1 MRFDPKIDAE
11 LNLAPRQL
19 LFAEVWFNQV
29 HEYSLDAFRVRAMNP
44 VNSVRELLRGLEPGS
59 PVNDSDRRRIWGE
72 LLSILESAALLQDDR
87 FQPAGQELCLLV
99 KDFLGKDKKDNATNS
114 FALIE
119 AFARE
124 LEVALSEHF
133 IPACISWLTRTLT
146 EAPPSG
152 TVDPEHA
159 AVNAITGQ
167 LLSCLVGDGWSLESL
182 FTLYRSTFA
191 VDVVHTAA
199 GQPYSFSRASN
210 WMFARLQRAPKPYTV
225 TFVINQVTDVGA
237 FPPQVGDIGF
247 STVPPAITGNSS
259 RMVNRLATA
268 GGSRVFATM
277 TVLARD
283 GRIAGMR
290 AAQHIEQVLDVV
302 RYDFERSNFTLS
314 EKFLVQKAD
323 GHKVLEVARMVPNQT
338 REISQSALHQFM
350 QRLGDLVSSGT
361 LQDDSKDRIYSAF
374 RLYRTGAE
382 AGNLENKL
390 VNWWTALEF
399 LVKAGGSGGIGD
411 AVENAL
417 YPTVT
422 LAYLSKH
429 LEAIRAALH
438 ALRVTVVC
446 PATGEPLDTSAMS
459 LHKLYTLCLDGTFRT
474 RTLAAVAAHPYA
486 VLQMNEFFLKIATP
500 RDLAETLKHHERSVR
515 WQIQRI
521 YRARCDIVHS
531 AGRVAQATLLCA
543 NLESYLK
550 ILLDNFLHSL
560 HRHATLR
567 TPKEFFDRQRHTFDR
582 VSGQLAKNDSAFL
595 ISLLSRDFTG

>member
-1 MRFDPKIDAE
+1 MRFDPKIDAV

-29 HEYSLDAFRVRAMNP
+29 HEFSLDAFRVRAMNP
-44 VNSVRELLRGLEPGS
+44 VNSVRELLRSLESGS

-72 LLSILESAALLQDDR
+72 LLSVLEAAPLLQNDI
-87 FQPAGQELCLLV
+87 FQPAGNELCLLV
-99 KDFLGKDKKDNATNS
+99 KDFIGKDKKDSAASS
-114 FALIE
+114 FPLIE
-119 AFARE
+119 AFGRE
-124 LEVALSEHF
+124 LEVALSKHF
-133 IPACISWLTRTLT
+133 IPVCIAWLTRTLMEVGPAGAT
-146 EAPPSG
+146 
-152 TVDPEHA
+152 DPDLA
-159 AVNAITGQ
+159 TIAAITGQ
-167 LLSCLVGDGWSLESL
+167 LLSCLVDEGWSLESL

-191 VDVVHTAA
+191 SDIVHTTT
-199 GQPYSFSRASN
+199 GQPYSFARASD
-210 WMFARLQRAPKPYTV
+210 WMFTRLQRAPKPYTV

-237 FPPQVGDIGF
+237 FPAQVGDIGF
-247 STVPPAITGNSS
+247 STAPPEITPNSS
-259 RMVNRLATA
+259 KLVNRMATPS
-268 GGSRVFATM
+268 GSRVFATM
-277 TVLARD
+277 TVQARD

-302 RYDFERSNFTLS
+302 RYDFERNNFTLS
-314 EKFLVQKAD
+314 EKFIVKKAD
-323 GHKVLEVARMVPNQT
+323 GHKVLDVARMVPNQT

-350 QRLGDLVSSGT
+350 RRLGDLVSSGT

-374 RLYRTGAE
+374 RLYRMGAE

-399 LVKAGGSGGIGD
+399 LVKAGGGGGIGD

-438 ALRVTVVC
+438 ALRVPLVR
-446 PATGEPLDTSAMS
+446 PDTGAPLETAAIS
-459 LHKLYTLCLDGTFRT
+459 LHELYALCLDGVFQT
-474 RTLAAVAAHPYA
+474 RILAAVAGHPYA
-486 VLQMNEFFLKIATP
+486 VLQMNKFFLKIATP

-521 YRARCDIVHS
+521 YRARCDVVHS

-550 ILLDNFLHSL
+550 ILLDNFLQSL
-560 HRHATLR
+560 HRHSTLR

-582 VSGQLAKNDSAFL
+582 VSAQLAKNDSGLL
-595 ISLLSRDFTG
+595 IGLLSRDFVD

>member
-1 MRFDPKIDAE
+1 MSPAKRF
-11 LNLAPRQL
+11 
-19 LFAEVWFNQV
+19 
-29 HEYSLDAFRVRAMNP
+29 
-44 VNSVRELLRGLEPGS
+44 
-59 PVNDSDRRRIWGE
+59 
-72 LLSILESAALLQDDR
+72 LS
-87 FQPAGQELCLLV
+87 
-99 KDFLGKDKKDNATNS
+99 KDKKDFPSNS
-114 FALIE
+114 FPLIE

-124 LEVALSEHF
+124 LEVTLSEQF
-133 IPACISWLTRTLT
+133 IPMCIAWLTRTLR
-146 EAPPSG
+146 EDGPAGAEDS
-152 TVDPEHA
+152 EHVA
-159 AVNAITGQ
+159 IAAITGQ

-191 VDVVHTAA
+191 IDVAHTAV
-199 GQPYSFSRASN
+199 GQPYSFARASD
-210 WMFARLQRAPKPYTV
+210 WMFTRLQRAPKPYTV

-247 STVPPAITGNSS
+247 SIVPPPVTQNSS
-259 RMVNRLATA
+259 KMANRLATPS
-268 GGSRVFATM
+268 GSRVFATM
-277 TVLARD
+277 TVQARD

-302 RYDFERSNFTLS
+302 RYDFERSNFRLS
-314 EKFLVQKAD
+314 ENFLVRKAD
-323 GHKVLEVARMVPNQT
+323 GYKVLDVAHMVPNQT
-338 REISQSALHQFM
+338 RDISQSALHQFM

-374 RLYRTGAE
+374 RLYRMGAE
-382 AGNLENKL
+382 ASNLENKL

-399 LVKAGGSGGIGD
+399 LIKAGGSGGIGD

-422 LAYLSKH
+422 LAYFSKH

-438 ALRVTVVC
+438 ALRVQIIRRDTR
-446 PATGEPLDTSAMS
+446 EPLDTATIS
-459 LHKLYTLCLDGTFRT
+459 LHELYALCLDGTFRT
-474 RTLAAVAAHPYA
+474 DTLGAVARHPYA

-500 RDLAETLKHHERSVR
+500 SVLAKTLKHHERSVR

-531 AGRVAQATLLCA
+531 AGRVVQATLLCA

-550 ILLDNFLHSL
+550 ILLDNFLLSL

-582 VSGQLAKNDSAFL
+582 VSGQLANNQSIL
-595 ISLLSRDFTG
+595 LTSMLSRDSLA